1 MVHVFLP
8 SGQRL
13 RLRLF
18 PRPKASPSKKRTPKG
33 EPLPALFAPP
43 NEDETVVA
51 ANETQAARIVNFAC
65 VNPINV
71 AILERF
77 PRMGLKDWWL
87 TSGCLVQTV
96 WNMRCGRPATEG
108 IHDYDIVYYSED
120 VSEEAEDQVIRDA
133 TKLFADLPVP
143 IEVRNQARVHLWY
156 PEKFGIA
163 YSPLASA
170 SEGILRFP
178 STTTA
183 VGLRRTGD
191 DYLDVYAPFGLGNV
205 WDMVVKPNR
214 ALPLADVYR
223 EKAGRWQAQW
233 PKLIVRP
240 WVVDS
245 D

>member
-18 PRPKASPSKKRTPKG
+18 PRPKAAAKKRVTKG
-33 EPLPALFAPP
+33 DAMPALFAPP
-43 NEDETVVA
+43 DDDEKVVA

-65 VNPINV
+65 VNPVNV

-77 PRMGLKDWWL
+77 PKMGLKDWWL

-96 WNMRCGRPATEG
+96 WNMRCGRPAAEG
-108 IHDYDIVYYSED
+108 INDYDIVYFSED
-120 VSEEAEDQVIRDA
+120 LSPEAEDQVVRDSGR
-133 TKLFADLPVP
+133 LFADLPAT

-156 PEKFGIA
+156 PDKFGIA
-163 YSPLASA
+163 YSPLTSA

-183 VGLRRTGD
+183 VGLKRTGED
-191 DYLDVYAPFGLGNV
+191 FLDVYAPFGLGNV

-223 EKAGRWQAQW
+223 EKTARWQAQW
-233 PKLIVRP
+233 PKLVVRP
-240 WVVDS
+240 WVIEPE
-245 D
+245 